1 MNCPYCKHPSS
12 RVLDSRDAGNSIRR
26 RRVCDAC
33 EQRFT
38 THERIEFRMPQVVK
52 KDGQRVPF
60 NRDKI
65 ISGFEVACRKRPV
78 TPVAIEAAADRIVHK
93 VQSMG
98 EREIPSRKVGRL
110 VLDELRSLDNV
121 AYLRFAS
128 VYQET
133 ASLEDFMR
141 LLKPLI
147 GEEA

>member
-1 MNCPYCKHPSS
+1 MNCPFCKHPSS

-26 RRVCDAC
+26 RRICDDC
-33 EQRFT
+33 ERRFT

-60 NRDKI
+60 NRDKVLN
-65 ISGFEVACRKRPV
+65 GFEVALRKRPV
-78 TPVAIEAAADRIVHK
+78 TAVAIEAAVDRIFQK
-93 VQSMG
+93 VQSLG
-98 EREIPSRKVGRL
+98 EREIASREVGEY
-110 VLDELRSLDNV
+110 VLNELRDLDNV

-147 GEEA
+147 GEES

>member
-1 MNCPYCKHPSS
+1 MNCPFCKHPSS

-26 RRVCDAC
+26 RRICDDC
-33 EQRFT
+33 ERRFT

-52 KDGQRVPF
+52 KAGQRVPF
-60 NRDKI
+60 NREKVFN
-65 ISGFEVACRKRPV
+65 GFEVALRKRPV
-78 TPVAIEAAADRIVHK
+78 TSLAIEAAVDRVIQK
-93 VQSMG
+93 VQSLG
-98 EREIPSRKVGRL
+98 EREIPSREVGKY
-110 VLDELRSLDNV
+110 VLNELRDLDNV

-147 GEEA
+147 GEEP

>member
-1 MNCPYCKHPSS
+1 MNCPFCKHTST

-33 EQRFT
+33 GRRFT
-38 THERIEFRMPQVVK
+38 THERVEFRMPQVVK

-60 NRDKI
+60 SREKVR
-65 ISGFEVACRKRPV
+65 SGFDLACRKRPV
-78 TPVAIEAAADRIVHK
+78 TVVAVEAAVDRLIQR
-93 VQSMG
+93 VQALG
-98 EREIPSRKVGRL
+98 EREIASRAVGRM
-110 VLDELRSLDNV
+110 VLDELRDLDNV

-133 ASLEDFMR
+133 ASLEDFMK

-147 GEEA
+147 GEET

>member
-1 MNCPYCKHPSS
+1 
-12 RVLDSRDAGNSIRR
+12 
-26 RRVCDAC
+26 
-33 EQRFT
+33 
-38 THERIEFRMPQVVK
+38 MPQVVK

-60 NRDKI
+60 NREKI
-65 ISGFEVACRKRPV
+65 LSGFEVALRKRPV
-78 TPVAIEAAADRIVHK
+78 TPVAIEASVDRIVQR
-93 VQSMG
+93 VQSLG
-98 EREIPSRKVGRL
+98 EREIHSRELGKF
-110 VLDELRSLDNV
+110 VLDELRGLDNV

>member
-1 MNCPYCKHPSS
+1 MNCPFCKHPSS

-26 RRVCDAC
+26 RRICDDC
-33 EQRFT
+33 ERRFT

-60 NRDKI
+60 SREKVL
-65 ISGFEVACRKRPV
+65 SGFEVALRKRPV
-78 TPVAIEAAADRIVHK
+78 TGVAIEAAVDRILQK
-93 VQSMG
+93 VQSLG
-98 EREIPSRKVGRL
+98 EREIPSRELGKF
-110 VLDELRSLDNV
+110 VLNELRDLDNV

-147 GEEA
+147 GEES

>member
-1 MNCPYCKHPSS
+1 MNCPFCKHSSS
-12 RVLDSRDAGNSIRR
+12 RVLDSRDAGGSIRR
-26 RRVCDAC
+26 RRICDDC
-33 EQRFT
+33 ERRFT

-60 NRDKI
+60 NREKI
-65 ISGFEVACRKRPV
+65 LSGFEVALRKRPV
-78 TPVAIEAAADRIVHK
+78 TPVAIEASVDRIVQR
-93 VQSMG
+93 VQSLG
-98 EREIPSRKVGRL
+98 EREIHSRELGKF
-110 VLDELRSLDNV
+110 VLDELRGLDNV

>member
-1 MNCPYCKHPSS
+1 MNCPYCKHSS
-12 RVLDSRDAGNSIRR
+12 NRVLDSRDAGNSIRR

-33 EQRFT
+33 EKRFT

-52 KDGQRVPF
+52 KDGKRVPF
-60 NRDKI
+60 SREKVL
-65 ISGFEVACRKRPV
+65 SGLELACRKRPV
-78 TPVAIEAAADRIVHK
+78 TPVALEAAVDRIVHK
-93 VQSMG
+93 VQSSG
-98 EREIPSRKVGRL
+98 ERETPSRDVGRL
-110 VLDELRSLDNV
+110 VLDELQHLDNV

-147 GEEA
+147 GEEL

>member
-1 MNCPYCKHPSS
+1 MNCPYCQHPIN

-33 EQRFT
+33 GKRFT

-52 KDGQRVPF
+52 KDGKRVPF
-60 NRDKI
+60 SREKVL
-65 ISGFEVACRKRPV
+65 SGLELACRKRPV
-78 TPVAIEAAADRIVHK
+78 TPVALEAAVDRIVHK
-93 VQSMG
+93 VQSSG
-98 EREIPSRKVGRL
+98 EREIPSRDVGRM
-110 VLDELRSLDNV
+110 VLDELRHLDNV

-147 GEEA
+147 GEEL

>member
-1 MNCPYCKHPSS
+1 MNCPFCKHAST

-26 RRVCDAC
+26 RRTCDAC
-33 EQRFT
+33 ERRFT
-38 THERIEFRMPQVVK
+38 THERVEFRMPQVVK

-60 NRDKI
+60 NRDKVH
-65 ISGFEVACRKRPV
+65 SGFDLACRKRPV
-78 TPVAIEAAADRIVHK
+78 TGVAIEAAVDRIVQK
-93 VQSMG
+93 VQALG
-98 EREIPSRKVGRL
+98 EREIPSREVGRF
-110 VLDELRSLDNV
+110 VLNELQDLDNV

-147 GEEA
+147 GEER